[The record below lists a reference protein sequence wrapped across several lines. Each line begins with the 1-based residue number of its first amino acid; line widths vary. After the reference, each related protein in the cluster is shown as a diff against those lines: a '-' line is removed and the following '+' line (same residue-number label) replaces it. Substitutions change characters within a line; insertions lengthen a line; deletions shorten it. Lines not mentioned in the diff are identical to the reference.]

1 MNWTLDPTIP
11 SGIWWQLSRL
21 GRRTHRL
28 GETYQNTVSTAL
40 CVLDRSQSLLL
51 VSVAVWY
58 QAAPGGSQRP
68 VWWPEYWTPAAP
80 TADHSLSILYL
91 QKQIFQLF
99 HFINSDCE
107 EKDFQKSKLKITVW
121 PRAERRDA

>member
-1 MNWTLDPTIP
+1 MFNSCETIAGKQPCDIKVHFAFAFIRMNWTLDPTIP

-21 GRRTHRL
+21 GRRAHRL

-91 QKQIFQLF
+91 
-99 HFINSDCE
+99 
-107 EKDFQKSKLKITVW
+107 
-121 PRAERRDA
+121 